1 MTPFRTGFLWRCA
14 VPLSHIRPMSGPAA
28 LAVTILDDSWR
39 PRRLLPVR
47 GSWSAVLPDLLM
59 DESRWIALMQRR
71 PSDPVAAPRPADIAL
86 TRAIIRSL
94 RPLDL
99 RLADHLIEA
108 RDQRFSFRAAGLL

>member
-1 MTPFRTGFLWRCA
+1 
-14 VPLSHIRPMSGPAA
+14 MSGPAA

-39 PRRLLPVR
+39 PRRLLPVH
-47 GSWSAVLPDLLM
+47 GSWNAVLPDLLM

-99 RLADHLIEA
+99 RLADHLIET
-108 RDQRFSFRAAGLL
+108 RDQRFSFRDAGLL

>member
-1 MTPFRTGFLWRCA
+1 
-14 VPLSHIRPMSGPAA
+14 MSGPAA
-28 LAVTILDDSWR
+28 LAVTILDDRWR

-47 GSWSAVLPDLLM
+47 ESWSAVLPDLLM
-59 DESRWIALMQRR
+59 HEGRWIALMQRR
-71 PSDPVAAPRPADIAL
+71 PSDSFAAPRPADIAL

-108 RDQRFSFRAAGLL
+108 RDQRFSFRDAGLL

>member
-1 MTPFRTGFLWRCA
+1 M
-14 VPLSHIRPMSGPAA
+14 
-28 LAVTILDDSWR
+28 
-39 PRRLLPVR
+39 
-47 GSWSAVLPDLLM
+47 LPDLLM

-71 PSDPVAAPRPADIAL
+71 PSEPVAAPRPADIAL

-108 RDQRFSFRAAGLL
+108 RDHRFSFRAAGLL

>member
-1 MTPFRTGFLWRCA
+1 
-14 VPLSHIRPMSGPAA
+14 MSGPAA

-59 DESRWIALMQRR
+59 DESR
-71 PSDPVAAPRPADIAL
+71 PADIAL

-108 RDQRFSFRAAGLL
+108 RDQRFSFRDAGLL